1 MIIHFLKEEGL
12 PVVVWPP
19 AHAVTIQK
27 EDLGEWNSLWVTV
40 LCGVKKTKVILLL
53 YSLKSSFHPVFH
65 VGLTIHRSRQKNL
78 YILQTESQSMN
89 SFLKKWKATCC
100 HLPILLLKLKWCT
113 HLCNGC
119 GMLFREI
126 TLALI
131 SPWYTVN
138 WLTMSSLATE
148 IFYFQFM

>member
-1 MIIHFLKEEGL
+1 MIIHFLKDEGL

-19 AHAVTIQK
+19 AHAITIQK
-27 EDLGEWNSLWVTV
+27 EDLGEWNSLWVTI
-40 LCGVKKTKVILLL
+40 LCVVKKTKVILLL
-53 YSLKSSFHPVFH
+53 YSFTQFLH
-65 VGLTIHRSRQKNL
+65 VRLTIHRSRQKNL
-78 YILQTESQSMN
+78 NILQTESQSMN

-100 HLPILLLKLKWCT
+100 HLPILLLKLKWYT

-131 SPWYTVN
+131 SPWYTLN
-138 WLTMSSLATE
+138 WLTMAILDTE